1 MTAVLSGWGRH
12 PRHASEFLE
21 PRRAEE
27 LRRLQAARTG
37 WVARGNGRAYGDA
50 AIGLEATIGLRALNR
65 MRHLDEVAG
74 TLTVEAGVTLGEVIH
89 ALLPRGWFVPA
100 VPGTQF
106 VTIGGMVASDIH
118 GKNHHATGGFGAHVG
133 ALTLVLP
140 DGAVVTCSPAEN
152 AALFRATIGGQGLT
166 GTITEVTF
174 GLMRV
179 ETGWIRQ
186 RTIATADLDT
196 TIRVLAEAEAEATY
210 SVAWIDAVARGAQLG
225 RGAVLLGEHAK
236 RADLAGMAPKADPWP
251 RRRPARLGMPFD
263 LPGFTLNRWSVGA
276 FNELYWRRMAMTQ
289 GTHLASCSSYFFP
302 LDGIADWNRMYGP
315 RGFVQHQCVIPT
327 PVARDVVAEILRRV
341 AAAGTASFLAVLKSL
356 AAGHGLLSFPM
367 PGLTLALDIRM
378 TEETPPLLAEL
389 DRLVVEAGGRIY
401 LTKDASQSPATF
413 EAGYPSLG
421 AFRAIRREIGAE
433 GRITSRLS
441 ARLGI

>member
-1 MTAVLSGWGRH
+1 MMTDLCGWGRY
-12 PRHASEFLE
+12 PRLASDLLE

-27 LRRLQAARTG
+27 VRQVQAARTG

-50 AIGLEATIGLRALNR
+50 AIGLEATIGLRALDR
-65 MRHLDEVAG
+65 MRHLDEAAG
-74 TLTVEAGVTLGEVIH
+74 TLTAEAGVTLGEVID

-100 VPGTQF
+100 VPGTQY
-106 VTIGGMVASDIH
+106 VTLGGMVASDVH
-118 GKNHHATGGFGAHVG
+118 GKNHHATGGFGAHVR

-140 DGAVVTCSPAEN
+140 GGEVVRCSPQEK

-166 GTITEVTF
+166 GSITEVTF

-186 RTIATADLDT
+186 RTIATPDLAT

-210 SVAWIDAVARGAQLG
+210 SVAWIDSVARGARLG
-225 RGAVLLGEHAK
+225 RGAVFLGEHAT
-236 RADLAGMAPKADPWP
+236 RADLAELAPGTDPRP
-251 RRRPARLGMPFD
+251 RHRPARLGMSFD
-263 LPGFTLNRWSVGA
+263 LPGFTLNRLSVGA
-276 FNELYWRRMAMTQ
+276 FNELYWRKAAATRGPQLSAW
-289 GTHLASCSSYFFP
+289 SSYFFP
-302 LDGIADWNRMYGP
+302 LDGITDWNRMYGP
-315 RGFVQHQCVIPT
+315 RGFVQHQCVIPA
-327 PVARDVVAEILRRV
+327 PVAQDAVAEILRRV

-356 AAGHGLLSFPM
+356 AHGHGLLSFPM

-378 TEETPPLLAEL
+378 TEETPALLAGL
-389 DRLVVEAGGRIY
+389 DRLVVEAGGRLY
-401 LTKDASQSPATF
+401 LAKDACQSPATF
-413 EAGYPSLG
+413 EAGYPALG

-433 GRITSRLS
+433 GRVTSRLS